1 MALRRPRRHVETAR
15 EVIDAIYRHGL
26 VWAAATA
33 VLVALIALVWRG
45 GSGVLGAAVGGGV
58 AVAFLAAGRAVHI
71 LGHAIRMDDARTE
84 DGPVNRRGTMG
95 PAVAAF
101 IVQMVV
107 LGGLIPLLG
116 RLTFLDD
123 TMVAVSVVSCAVSW
137 TIGAVVAQNHI
148 HMSVYRRRTT
158 DTDES

>member
-58 AVAFLAAGRAVHI
+58 AVAFLAAGRAVPPSTAKI
-71 LGHAIRMDDARTE
+71 SKG
-84 DGPVNRRGTMG
+84 
-95 PAVAAF
+95 
-101 IVQMVV
+101 IV
-107 LGGLIPLLG
+107 L
-116 RLTFLDD
+116 
-123 TMVAVSVVSCAVSW
+123 SENSS
-137 TIGAVVAQNHI
+137 
-148 HMSVYRRRTT
+148 
-158 DTDES
+158 

>member
-71 LGHAIRMDDARTE
+71 LDHAMRMGDTRPE

-123 TMVAVSVVSCAVSW
+123 TMVAVSVVSCAVAW
-137 TIGAVVAQNHI
+137 TVGAVVSQEHI
-148 HMSVYRRRTT
+148 HTTVYRRRST
-158 DTDES
+158 DTGES